1 MNDFDSP
8 LDPDFLTTQKPNSD
22 ISDKSRVSRN
32 TKRLQTL
39 FKQSPNKWRSQDV
52 EVTTP
57 TNKLMVSNN
66 ISSSPLNLNKL
77 EQIREENQADENPVL
92 RLEVVQQFQPYEP
105 FGTVINQNGYSEDDK
120 EHNNSEE
127 DSYDKHKPWIQGRT
141 MSQGNGLI
149 IHNDLMHSSSIVA
162 LSNKSVGLMIK
173 HLKKEKD
180 WK

>member
-1 MNDFDSP
+1 MNDFDLP

-22 ISDKSRVSRN
+22 ISDKSRVSKN

-66 ISSSPLNLNKL
+66 ISSSPLNVNKL

-105 FGTVINQNGYSEDDK
+105 FGTVINQNGYSEDD
-120 EHNNSEE
+120 
-127 DSYDKHKPWIQGRT
+127 
-141 MSQGNGLI
+141 
-149 IHNDLMHSSSIVA
+149 
-162 LSNKSVGLMIK
+162 
-173 HLKKEKD
+173 
-180 WK
+180 